1 MGKFLVCLFTGMF
14 GGHKFFI
21 EKKPKIGI
29 IYFFTLGGFY
39 IAWIYDCVRYYK
51 DYKNLTIN
59 SHQDITNIHNPPIHG
74 ISPQPEIKHYDLMD
88 GYQFELFCAELL
100 KNNGFIN
107 VTVTQKSNDHGID
120 ILAEKDTI
128 TYAIQCKRYSS
139 KIGNAAIQQAYSG
152 KGFYHQDVAAVL
164 TNQYFTEQAKIE
176 AQAIGVKLWD
186 RDKLDELIKNKDG
199 YQ

>member
-1 MGKFLVCLFTGMF
+1 
-14 GGHKFFI
+14 
-21 EKKPKIGI
+21 
-29 IYFFTLGGFY
+29 
-39 IAWIYDCVRYYK
+39 
-51 DYKNLTIN
+51 
-59 SHQDITNIHNPPIHG
+59 
-74 ISPQPEIKHYDLMD
+74 MD
-88 GYQFELFCAELL
+88 GYQFELFCAEML

-186 RDKLDELIKNKDG
+186 RDKLDELIKNKNG